1 MKRYFIAGTGTDIG
15 KTFVTCALTWQL
27 RQKGLQVQAL
37 KPIASG
43 VDENALAH
51 SDAEQLLA
59 AMGKPLSDINTICP
73 WRYRAPLSPDMAAKQ
88 EGVKYSFEEL
98 IAFCNAPSQSNI
110 QLIEGVGGVMSPVTA
125 KHTVLDW
132 MQVLALPVI
141 LVTGSYVG
149 SISHTLSAIKAL
161 DSAVIK
167 PHAIIIN
174 ETPGSAASLQD
185 TQDALTSHMPKKI
198 PIHLLSR
205 LDSRAEVWKDTATY
219 LEGLI

>member
-43 VDENALAH
+43 VDENALAA
-51 SDAEQLLA
+51 SDAGQLLA
-59 AMGKPLSDINTICP
+59 AMEKPLRDINTICP
-73 WRYRAPLSPDMAAKQ
+73 FRYRAPLSPDMAAKQ
-88 EGVKYSFEEL
+88 EGVKYTFDEL
-98 IAFCNAPSQSNI
+98 VGFCNAHAQVDI
-110 QLIEGVGGVMSPVTA
+110 QLIEGVGGVMTPVTA
-125 KHTVLDW
+125 QHTVLDW

-149 SISHTLSAIKAL
+149 SISHTLSAL
-161 DSAVIK
+161 AVIK